1 MENPMNWKSVIIL
14 AVVILMTGCGA
25 KDNFIVLSPANDGSV
40 GALKVATNKGS
51 EILSED
57 GKAIFIGDRDST
69 PSTPSPI
76 NHADTQLIFQD
87 ALRVHPL
94 MPQSFILYFQFNSN
108 ELTDESKN
116 LIGNI
121 LAAIKKRE
129 SRDISVIGHTDRTGS
144 DNYNR
149 KLSLERAQLVYN
161 ILSSENVSADDMTI
175 IYHGEGNPLIP
186 TADNIPEPRNRRVE
200 VMVR

>member
-1 MENPMNWKSVIIL
+1 MNWKSAIL
-14 AVVILMTGCGA
+14 LAAVILMAGCGA
-25 KDNFIVLSPANDGSV
+25 KENFVVLSPANDGSV
-40 GALKVATNKGS
+40 GALKVATDKGS
-51 EILSED
+51 EVLSED
-57 GKAIFIGDRDST
+57 GKAIFISDRNST

-76 NHADTQLIFQD
+76 NKADTQLLFQD

-94 MPQSFILYFQFNSN
+94 MPESFILYFQFNSN
-108 ELTDESKN
+108 ELTNESKK
-116 LIGNI
+116 LVGNI

-144 DNYNR
+144 DDYNR

-161 ILSSENVSADDMTI
+161 ILSSENVSTEDMTI

>member
-1 MENPMNWKSVIIL
+1 MNMKNLFILSAVIFM
-14 AVVILMTGCGA
+14 AGCGA
-25 KDNFIVLSPANDGSV
+25 KENFVILSPTENGAV
-40 GALKVATNKGS
+40 GALKLETNKGAGV
-51 EILSED
+51 LKED
-57 GKAIFIGDRDST
+57 GKALFIEDRDAL
-69 PSTPSPI
+69 PSLQEPI
-76 NHADTQLIFQD
+76 DKEKTQQVFQD

-94 MPQSFILYFQFNSN
+94 MPESFLLYFHLNSN
-108 ELTDESKN
+108 ELTEDSKK
-116 LIGNI
+116 LVDDI

-149 KLSLERAQLVYN
+149 KLSLERAQLVYE
-161 ILSSENVSADDMTI
+161 ILRLQNVVEEDMTI

-186 TADNIPEPRNRRVE
+186 TADNIAEPRNRRVE

>member
-1 MENPMNWKSVIIL
+1 MENPMNWKSVIVL
-14 AVVILMTGCGA
+14 AVVILMTGCGV
-25 KDNFIVLSPANDGSV
+25 KDSFIVLSPANDGSV
-40 GALKVATNKGS
+40 GALKVATNKGT
-51 EILSED
+51 EVLSED
-57 GKAIFIGDRDST
+57 GKAIFIGDRDSA
-69 PSTPSPI
+69 PSAPAPI
-76 NHADTQLIFQD
+76 NHADTQLVFQD

-94 MPQSFILYFQFNSN
+94 MPESFILYFQFNSN
-108 ELTDESKN
+108 ELTDESKK

-144 DNYNR
+144 DDYNR
-149 KLSLERAQLVYN
+149 KLSLERAQLVYD
-161 ILSSENVSADDMTI
+161 ILSSENVSTDDMTI

-186 TADNIPEPRNRRVE
+186 TADNIAEPRNRRVE